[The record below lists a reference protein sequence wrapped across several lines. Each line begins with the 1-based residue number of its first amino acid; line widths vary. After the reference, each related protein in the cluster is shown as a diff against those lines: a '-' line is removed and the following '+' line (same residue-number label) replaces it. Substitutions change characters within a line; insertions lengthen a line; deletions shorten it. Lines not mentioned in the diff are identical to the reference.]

1 MRSTAAP
8 AGLETGLWAGRLLVP
23 SQWHLV
29 LPAAGFFAVAFVLPL
44 GALLVQSVIAGQG
57 KDAGAA
63 LSLEHY
69 RRFLGDAFNLR
80 TLGQTVR
87 LGLEVT
93 GWSLLLGYPVAY
105 AYTRVGRRLQTL
117 LLFCVISPLLTS
129 AVVRSFAWIVILSRR
144 GLVNTALLGLGLSA
158 EPVDLLF
165 THRGVVIALTQIQ
178 LPLMV
183 LPLIGVLER
192 IDPNLEQAAR
202 SLGATRFAVFWRVTV
217 PLSVPGIVAG
227 GLLVFAG
234 AISAFITQSLV
245 GGGRLTYMPT
255 YIYQQAVV
263 LLNFSFAATVSLVL
277 LATALGVVWLGERLG
292 RRYRLDRARR

>member
-1 MRSTAAP
+1 MDRALEP
-8 AGLETGLWAGRLLVP
+8 GDEGLRR
-23 SQWHLV
+23 LV
-29 LPAAGFFAVAFVLPL
+29 LPAAAFYAVAFVLPL
-44 GALLVQSVIAGQG
+44 AVLLAQGFVAGQG
-57 KDAGAA
+57 REGVSA
-63 LSLEHY
+63 LTFEHY

-80 TLGQTVR
+80 TLWQTVR
-87 LGLEVT
+87 LGLEV
-93 GWSLLLGYPVAY
+93 SACCLVLGYPLAY
-105 AYTRVGRRLQTL
+105 LCTRAGSHAQKLI
-117 LLFCVISPLLTS
+117 LFCVISPLLTS
-129 AVVRSFAWIVILSRR
+129 AVVRSFAWVVILSRR
-144 GLVNTALLGLGLSA
+144 GLVNSALLATGLLDR
-158 EPVDLLF
+158 PVELLF
-165 THRGVVIALTQIQ
+165 THYGVVIALTQIQ

-183 LPLIGVLER
+183 LPLIGVLEQ
-192 IDPNLEQAAR
+192 IDPNLDQAAR
-202 SLGATRFAVFWRVTV
+202 SLGATRWSVFREVTV